1 MRKQQQEEKQKR
13 SYPEELKRNALELL
27 RTSGKTGSAVA
38 RDLGIEPGI
47 LNRWR
52 REAEQEGNGKRAF
65 PGQGVP
71 RDEEV
76 ARLKRENDE
85 LREANE
91 ILKKAV
97 AIFSVKGNRR

>member
-1 MRKQQQEEKQKR
+1 MGKQKQQKKT
-13 SYPEELKRNALELL
+13 YPEDLKRNALNLL

-38 RDLGIEPGI
+38 RELGIEPVI

-52 REAEQEGNGKRAF
+52 REEEQEGNGRKAF
-65 PGQGVP
+65 PGQGIP

-76 ARLKRENDE
+76 ARLQRENND

-97 AIFSVKGNRR
+97 AIFSVKGNRK

>member
-1 MRKQQQEEKQKR
+1 MGKQKQQKKT
-13 SYPEELKRNALELL
+13 YPEDLKRNALNLL

-38 RDLGIEPGI
+38 RELGIEPGI

-52 REAEQEGNGKRAF
+52 REEEQEGNGRKAF
-65 PGQGVP
+65 PGQGIP

-76 ARLKRENDE
+76 ARLQRENNE

-97 AIFSVKGNRR
+97 AIFSVKGNRK